1 MVGLAAEARIAA
13 RFGGLVRAGGGTP
26 SGAAAAA
33 TQLIGQGA
41 TALVSFGLAGG
52 LDPSVRPGTLVIP
65 RDVLSD
71 GETLQADPALAA
83 RFGGLTGHTILAGSA
98 IVDTAAAKRALR
110 SATGAHAVD
119 LESGAVAQAARAHNL
134 PFAVV
139 RAICDPA
146 ERDLPPAAL
155 LALHPDGAIGLLR
168 VMRSVLTRPAQ
179 ISGLLVLASDA
190 ARARRALIDL
200 GQQKGRRNPSALQ
213 P

>member
-1 MVGLAAEARIAA
+1 VVGLAAEARIAA

-52 LDPSVRPGTLVIP
+52 LDPSLRPGMLVIA
-65 RDVLSD
+65 REVLSD

-83 RFGGLTGHTILAGSA
+83 RFGGLTGHTILAGSTVVA
-98 IVDTAAAKRALR
+98 TAAAKRALWT
-110 SATGAHAVD
+110 ATGAHAVD

-155 LALHPDGAIGLLR
+155 LALHPLLR

-179 ISGLLVLASDA
+179 IPGLLVLASDA
-190 ARARRALIDL
+190 ARARRALVDL
-200 GQQKGRRNPSALQ
+200 AQQKGRRNPPALQ